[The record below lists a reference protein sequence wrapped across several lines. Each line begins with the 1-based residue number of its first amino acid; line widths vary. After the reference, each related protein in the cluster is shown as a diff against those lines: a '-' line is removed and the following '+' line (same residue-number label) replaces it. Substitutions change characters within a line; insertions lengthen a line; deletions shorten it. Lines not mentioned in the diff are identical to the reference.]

1 MQKKSYKILDTLL
14 ENGQNEGE
22 DNEAGKKVNN
32 EAICAFVSEQF
43 ESIAS
48 TLASSLSECASGAKV
63 PRLKCLN
70 ALMAYVSCHQPGH
83 KLLVRKMLPE
93 VILSIREVNQ
103 KSRDASL
110 ALLNVMLKLWQRMGA
125 QANPAISD
133 AGN

>member
-14 ENGQNEGE
+14 ENGQDEVE
-22 DNEAGKKVNN
+22 DDEAGKRVKN
-32 EAICAFVSEQF
+32 EDIFGFVSEQF

-48 TLASSLSECASGAKV
+48 TLVSSLSECASGAKV

-70 ALMAYVSCHQPGH
+70 ALMSYVSCQQPGH

-125 QANPAISD
+125 QASPPVSD